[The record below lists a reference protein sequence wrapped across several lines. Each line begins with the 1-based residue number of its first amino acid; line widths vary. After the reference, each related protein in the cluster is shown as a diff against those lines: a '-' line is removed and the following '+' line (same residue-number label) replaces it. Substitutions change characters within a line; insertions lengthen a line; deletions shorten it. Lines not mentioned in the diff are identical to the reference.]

1 MRCISVEQ
9 AQALLG
15 QMVYCSKFTGRNFA
29 AKLIEIENEGTILV
43 FQIRNGAIL
52 RDARSDILLMEAF

>member
-1 MRCISVEQ
+1 
-9 AQALLG
+9 
-15 QMVYCSKFTGRNFA
+15 MVYCSKFTGRNFA